1 MKSNDE
7 KKDDTSSLTDEER
20 RTTTDSVLKELLQVV
35 PPMLPESELKSKP
48 RFIGDMLK
56 EARERY
62 PNATEEEIFDLATQ
76 STNLTGPRLSDLM
89 DEAREIHPEAAEN
102 DLANIA
108 QLMNF
113 YGWG

>member
-7 KKDDTSSLTDEER
+7 KKDDTSSLTDKER
-20 RTTTDSVLKELLQVV
+20 RLKTDAVLKELLQIV

-48 RFIGDMLK
+48 RFIGDMLE

-76 STNLTGPRLSDLM
+76 STNLTGPRLWDLM
-89 DEAREIHPEAAEN
+89 DEARESHPEATEK

-108 QLMNF
+108 QSMSL